1 MFSILLRGC
10 SLGSLFIILV
20 HVSTPPAKYMK
31 KISAVETMKWISTA
45 IMLLAALAIVEGVYP
60 TSIYL
65 LNLGSLAWLITA
77 IMWREWSL
85 IVVNASLLLVY
96 VYGLAKVIL

>member
-1 MFSILLRGC
+1 ME
-10 SLGSLFIILV
+10 
-20 HVSTPPAKYMK
+20 
-31 KISAVETMKWISTA
+31 KISVVETMKWVSTG

-96 VYGLAKVIL
+96 VYGLAKIIL

>member
-1 MFSILLRGC
+1 
-10 SLGSLFIILV
+10 
-20 HVSTPPAKYMK
+20 MK
-31 KISAVETMKWISTA
+31 NISAVETMKWISTG
-45 IMLLAALAIVEGVYP
+45 IMLLAALAIVEGLYP

-65 LNLGSLAWLITA
+65 LNLGSLAWLITS

-96 VYGLAKVIL
+96 VYGLFKVIV

>member
-1 MFSILLRGC
+1 
-10 SLGSLFIILV
+10 
-20 HVSTPPAKYMK
+20 MK
-31 KISAVETMKWISTA
+31 NISATETMKWISTG

-85 IVVNASLLLVY
+85 IVVNASLLMVY
-96 VYGLAKVIL
+96 VYGLFKVIA

>member
-1 MFSILLRGC
+1 
-10 SLGSLFIILV
+10 
-20 HVSTPPAKYMK
+20 MK
-31 KISAVETMKWISTA
+31 NISATETMKWLSTC
-45 IMLLAALAIVEGVYP
+45 IMLLAALAIVEGLHP

-65 LNLGSLAWLITA
+65 LNLGSLAWLITS

-96 VYGLAKVIL
+96 VYGLFKVVL

>member
-1 MFSILLRGC
+1 
-10 SLGSLFIILV
+10 
-20 HVSTPPAKYMK
+20 MK
-31 KISAVETMKWISTA
+31 KIPAVEIMKWVSTA
-45 IMLLAALAIVEGVYP
+45 IMLLAALAIVEGLHPV
-60 TSIYL
+60 SIYL

-96 VYGLAKVIL
+96 VYGLIKVLQ

>member
-1 MFSILLRGC
+1 
-10 SLGSLFIILV
+10 
-20 HVSTPPAKYMK
+20 MK
-31 KISAVETMKWISTA
+31 NISATETMKWISTG

-65 LNLGSLAWLITA
+65 LNVGSLAWLITA

-96 VYGLAKVIL
+96 VYGLFKIL

>member
-1 MFSILLRGC
+1 
-10 SLGSLFIILV
+10 
-20 HVSTPPAKYMK
+20 MK
-31 KISAVETMKWISTA
+31 KISVVETMKWISTA
-45 IMLLAALAIVEGVYP
+45 IMLLAALAIVEGVHP

-85 IVVNASLLLVY
+85 IVVNASLLMVY

>member
-1 MFSILLRGC
+1 
-10 SLGSLFIILV
+10 
-20 HVSTPPAKYMK
+20 MK
-31 KISAVETMKWISTA
+31 NISAVETMKWISTA
-45 IMLLAALAIVEGVYP
+45 IMLLAALAIVEGLYP

-65 LNLGSLAWLITA
+65 LNLGSLAWLITS

-96 VYGLAKVIL
+96 VYGLVKVLQ

>member
-1 MFSILLRGC
+1 
-10 SLGSLFIILV
+10 
-20 HVSTPPAKYMK
+20 MK

-45 IMLLAALAIVEGVYP
+45 IMLMAALAIVEGVHP

-65 LNLGSLAWLITA
+65 LNLGSLAWLITS

-96 VYGLAKVIL
+96 VYGLFKLL

>member
-1 MFSILLRGC
+1 
-10 SLGSLFIILV
+10 
-20 HVSTPPAKYMK
+20 MK
-31 KISAVETMKWISTA
+31 KLTAVETMKWISTG

-60 TSIYL
+60 MSIYL

-77 IMWREWSL
+77 VMWREWSL

-96 VYGLAKVIL
+96 VYGLFKVVTL

>member
-1 MFSILLRGC
+1 MNKL
-10 SLGSLFIILV
+10 
-20 HVSTPPAKYMK
+20 TATEYMK
-31 KISAVETMKWISTA
+31 WLSTL
-45 IMLLAALAIVEGVYP
+45 IMLLAALAIVEGLHP

-65 LNLGSLAWLITA
+65 LNLGSLAWLITS

-96 VYGLAKVIL
+96 VYGLTKVIS

>member
-1 MFSILLRGC
+1 
-10 SLGSLFIILV
+10 
-20 HVSTPPAKYMK
+20 MK
-31 KISAVETMKWISTA
+31 KISAVETMKWISTG

-96 VYGLAKVIL
+96 VYGLFKVIG